1 MPLKDM
7 AQYLREEIWALF
19 EPILPARIGCGN
31 GRPPKSNRDCFHAL
45 LYVLVTGMPW
55 ELLPGR
61 LPILQNGPTAVD
73 RPAGARRIP
82 SSLAAVGR
90 TVSNTAWDQLLG
102 STTGIKSCSTAPRS
116 RLKKGRTNRAFP
128 VDRAQCGTALQLAC
142 DGRAM
147 PLGAVVT
154 SANARDGC
162 HTEALLAAWVEPPP
176 ALARP
181 LEALD
186 VRSLP
191 TAQADG
197 ADGNRPSRARAHAA
211 GFRLQAPSR
220 GQRRPGV
227 GKIRPAVEC
236 RHNFFAQFGR
246 IGRRLDR
253 SAQRF
258 LGWIQWAACLIFL
271 RSGFVR

>member
-7 AQYLREEIWALF
+7 AQHLLEEIWALF

-55 ELLPGR
+55 ELLPGL

-102 STTGIKSCSTAPRS
+102 STTGINYWDQVLLDGSKKPA
-116 RLKKGRTNRAFP
+116 KKGANKPGLPGGPGPMR
-128 VDRAQCGTALQLAC
+128 DCLLQLAC

-162 HTEALLAAWVEPPP
+162 HTEAL
-176 ALARP
+176 
-181 LEALD
+181 
-186 VRSLP
+186 P
-191 TAQADG
+191 TAWD
-197 ADGNRPSRARAHAA
+197 
-211 GFRLQAPSR
+211 
-220 GQRRPGV
+220 
-227 GKIRPAVEC
+227 
-236 RHNFFAQFGR
+236 FFAQFSR

-253 SAQRF
+253 SAQRL